1 MNGGHCHEQNQD
13 HHDGEG
19 GAFSPQIVKAI
30 KLGLRTIHAVSLGH
44 GEEVLACSPW
54 TIDIVEPAWIV
65 DMIVRKM
72 TNNHFCVITE
82 GGVAIL

>member
-13 HHDGEG
+13 HHNGEG
-19 GAFSPQIVKAI
+19 SAFSPQIVKAV

-44 GEEVLACSPW
+44 GEEVLACSLW
-54 TIDIVEPAWIV
+54 TINIVEPAWIV
-65 DMIVRKM
+65 DMIVRKV